1 MGQIAEQGRDPPA
14 ERAAWRGEA
23 VATREGLDSAPSRC
37 SERNVSTRLRSVGE
51 AGPSPDRSPIALP
64 VRLGLGRGPGPLVV
78 VVWYRNRDAA
88 AAGRASF
95 SAEAGDPPRTRPA
108 GLPAGPEPH
117 APHPGVLLLYR
128 PPGTDKQF
136 LVFFFK
142 QLKLNQ
148 SGRYEAA
155 FPYLSPCG
163 REQNFVRCD
172 DRPIVF
178 THLLQ
183 GASGEELLSYCGGA
197 DKLAV
202 PFQPEKLLMLPEN
215 GRVYHP
221 GPEKAGGVGLVKSAL
236 AFELSSCFDYE
247 QGPGQAPTHFRWR
260 DRRHALT
267 NELLPFIRKDE
278 GT

>member
-1 MGQIAEQGRDPPA
+1 MRAQPQLHSPGGRCQIQRLPRPSSTWRPP
-14 ERAAWRGEA
+14 EA
-23 VATREGLDSAPSRC
+23 LDSNSHQPQ
-37 SERNVSTRLRSVGE
+37 
-51 AGPSPDRSPIALP
+51 P
-64 VRLGLGRGPGPLVV
+64 VWPVIR
-78 VVWYRNRDAA
+78 
-88 AAGRASF
+88 
-95 SAEAGDPPRTRPA
+95 E
-108 GLPAGPEPH
+108 
-117 APHPGVLLLYR
+117 
-128 PPGTDKQF
+128 DKQF

-142 QLKLNQ
+142 RLKLNQ

-215 GRVYHP
+215 GRLYHP

-236 AFELSSCFDYE
+236 AFELSPCFDYE
-247 QGPGQAPTHFRWR
+247 QGPSQAPTHFRWR

-267 NELLPFIRKDE
+267 NELLPFIRDKKDE